1 MFILIYFFVDAV
13 CANLYSYIQCCV
25 YFSSRGYAW
34 SLWPGGLDFRHEH
47 LHSPTSNS
55 WFKLTIG
62 TSAHCYCHMTLTDA
76 ITFHIFFAN
85 NQLTRLS
92 IYSIS
97 KLSRAVAVGSIY
109 SCIVICIS
117 IQRYQSTFD
126 LWSLLFACCDV
137 KHTTVPIAVII
148 ELI

>member
-1 MFILIYFFVDAV
+1 
-13 CANLYSYIQCCV
+13 
-25 YFSSRGYAW
+25 
-34 SLWPGGLDFRHEH
+34 
-47 LHSPTSNS
+47 
-55 WFKLTIG
+55 
-62 TSAHCYCHMTLTDA
+62 MTLTDA

-97 KLSRAVAVGSIY
+97 KLSRAGAVGSIY

-137 KHTTVPIAVII
+137 KHTAVLIAVII
-148 ELI
+148 ELKWNVLCETHSSSYCCYY